1 MPLSTSRKAA
11 AIRGRVP
18 IRAAKPYTRSLEAA
32 HIARMASVMADY
44 REIITSKLNDIIDY
58 LSVPVAPRFDDPH
71 DIIERVFADLRV
83 RVMTLFDKRKMERL
97 STDTAIQISNTNGD
111 QFRRMVKTVL
121 NVDPVMHDPWLID
134 EVNKFVIENVSL
146 IRSVPERGLFDIE
159 QMLYREAKRRLS
171 PKEMMAKL
179 KEQFDITDNRAELI
193 AIDQVLKFNG
203 SLTELRQRGLGVKR
217 YTWRTVGDQRVR
229 GNPGGKYPNARPS
242 HYALDGQVFEWKK
255 PPISGTKGERLNPGM
270 PIRCRCY
277 AEPIF
282 ENLQSPGRIS
292 ISPMPAVEKQKPRVV
307 HGA

>member
-1 MPLSTSRKAA
+1 MALRNIKALA
-11 AIRGRVP
+11 ESIRGKVP
-18 IRAAKPYTRSLEAA
+18 IRAAKPNTRSLEAA
-32 HIARMASVMADY
+32 HSARVLSLMTDY
-44 REIITSKLNDIIDY
+44 REIVYSKINEIIDY

-83 RVMTLFDKRKMERL
+83 RVMTLFDTRKMERL
-97 STDTAIQISNTNGD
+97 STDSAIQISNTNGD
-111 QFRRMVKTVL
+111 LFRRMVKTVL
-121 NVDPVMHDPWLID
+121 KVDPMMSEPWLID

-146 IRSVPERGLFDIE
+146 IRSIPEKGLFDVE

-171 PKEMMAKL
+171 PKEIMAKL
-179 KEQFDITDNRAELI
+179 REQFDVTEQRAELI

-229 GNPGGKYPNARPS
+229 GNPAGKYPNAKPS
-242 HYALDGQVFEWKK
+242 HYALDGQVFEWNK

-282 ENLQSPGRIS
+282 ENIHSPGTIS
-292 ISPMPAVEKQKPRVV
+292 ISPMTV
-307 HGA
+307 